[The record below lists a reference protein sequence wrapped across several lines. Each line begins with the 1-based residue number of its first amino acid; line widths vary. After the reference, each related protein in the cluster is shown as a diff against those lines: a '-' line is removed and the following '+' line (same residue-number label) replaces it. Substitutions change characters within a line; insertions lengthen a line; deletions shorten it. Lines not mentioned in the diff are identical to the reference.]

1 MRAVV
6 SVYTELTQTLACYSK
21 YIPLLFCT
29 LLSELIL
36 SFQLISDFMDA
47 YATCSAYALV
57 RLFALAI
64 HQCIV
69 AKETILRLSLSSKN
83 LLV

>member
-6 SVYTELTQTLACYSK
+6 SLYRITHTLACDSK

-47 YATCSAYALV
+47 YTACSAYALV

-64 HQCIV
+64 H
-69 AKETILRLSLSSKN
+69 
-83 LLV
+83 